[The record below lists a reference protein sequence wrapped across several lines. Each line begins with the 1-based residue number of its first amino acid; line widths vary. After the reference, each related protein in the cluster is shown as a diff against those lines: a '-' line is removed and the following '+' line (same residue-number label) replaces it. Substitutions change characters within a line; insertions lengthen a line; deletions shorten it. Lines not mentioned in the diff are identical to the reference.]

1 MASMASEQLKDT
13 SSSAGAGR
21 WLVVVGG
28 VMMNMALGTFY
39 ANSTFLPSLEKEFGW
54 TRAQTSLVT
63 TFGIVMIA
71 SWFVVG
77 GRLNDRKGPRVTALI
92 GGILFSLGF
101 FLASHLESLAAILH
115 IPALW
120 GFYLTVGVCV
130 GARPP
135 ISAINCLR
143 RSSPKNI

>member
-1 MASMASEQLKDT
+1 MTLNDPGNVAEAPSVN
-13 SSSAGAGR
+13 R
-21 WLVVVGG
+21 WLPVIGG

-39 ANSTFLPSLEKEFGW
+39 ANSAFLPPLEKEFGW

-77 GRLNDRKGPRVTALI
+77 GRLNDRKGPRITGLI

-101 FLASHLESLAAILH
+101 LMASHLQGVASALH
-115 IPALW
+115 IPTLG

-130 GARPP
+130 A
-135 ISAINCLR
+135 
-143 RSSPKNI
+143 